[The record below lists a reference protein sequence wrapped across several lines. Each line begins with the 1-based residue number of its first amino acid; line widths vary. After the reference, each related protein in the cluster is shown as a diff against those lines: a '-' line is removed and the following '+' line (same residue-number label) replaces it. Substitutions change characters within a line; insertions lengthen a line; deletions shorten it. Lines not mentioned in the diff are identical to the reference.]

1 MKRLILLAAVLLGLS
16 ACSTTPAPS
25 NANTSNTPAN
35 TNANTNATP
44 KAEANTPSDAITA
57 REKEIWD
64 KIKAKDYTSVG
75 DMLTDDFIYIAP
87 DGIYDKAGT
96 LNGIKSFEPT
106 EITFSDWKVLMLDKD
121 TAVVTY
127 TVKATGMS
135 NGKPISDTP
144 LRASSAWVNRG
155 GKWLGIYHQECEAK
169 PASTP
174 TPSTAKSPEA
184 KASPG
189 GMASMPACGNDDA
202 VAREKMLWDILKKK
216 DFNGFANYLAEDAI
230 EVEPDGVYDKAGSVK
245 GVSQF
250 DFSKVTLSDF
260 KTLNLGTDIQL
271 VTYLV
276 KGPPPEFGA
285 QGERDTTIWAKHS
298 GNWQAEFHQGTPV
311 EAAPPAAKK

>member
-35 TNANTNATP
+35 MNANTNATP
-44 KAEANTPSDAITA
+44 KAESNTPSDAITA

-64 KIKAKDYTSVG
+64 KIKAKDNAAVG

-96 LNGIKSFEPT
+96 LNGIKTFEPT
-106 EITFSDWKVLMLDKD
+106 ELTFSDWKVLMLDKD

-127 TVKATGMS
+127 TVKAKGTS
-135 NGKPISDTP
+135 NGKPIPDTA

-155 GKWLGIYHQECEAK
+155 GKWLGIYHQECAVK
-169 PASTP
+169 PTQP
-174 TPSTAKSPEA
+174 PPPSTAKSPEA

-202 VAREKMLWDILKKK
+202 TAREKMVWDDLKKK
-216 DFNGFANYLAEDAI
+216 NYDGFANYLAEDAI

-271 VTYLV
+271 VTYMV
-276 KGPPPEFGA
+276 KGPPPEFGT
-285 QGERDTTIWAKHS
+285 QGERDTTIWAKHN

-311 EAAPPAAKK
+311 EAAPKSK

>member
-1 MKRLILLAAVLLGLS
+1 MLSFS
-16 ACSTTPAPS
+16 ACSTTPS
-25 NANTSNTPAN
+25 SNNANTSNAPAN
-35 TNANTNATP
+35 TNANTSATP
-44 KAEANTPSDAITA
+44 KAEATTPSDAITA

-64 KIKAKDYTSVG
+64 KIKTKDYAGFG
-75 DMLTDDFIYIAP
+75 DMLTDDFINIAP

-96 LNGIKSFEPT
+96 VNDVKSFEPT

-121 TAVVTY
+121 AAVVTY
-127 TVKATGMS
+127 SVKAKGTS
-135 NGKPISDTP
+135 NGKPIPDMTM
-144 LRASSAWVNRG
+144 RASSLWVNRG
-155 GKWLGIYHQECEAK
+155 GKWLGLYHQESEVK

-174 TPSTAKSPEA
+174 PPSTAKSPEA

-202 VAREKMLWDILKKK
+202 TAREKMVWDDLKKK

-245 GVSQF
+245 GVSQS
-250 DFSKVTLSDF
+250 DLSKATLSDF
-260 KTLNLGTDIQL
+260 KTINIDSDAQI
-271 VTYLV
+271 VIYVV
-276 KGPPPEFGA
+276 KSSSPGFSP
-285 QGERDTTIWAKHS
+285 QGERDTTIWAKHN